1 MQVRNADNLEA
12 ETDQNQITLFDMEPC
27 WQHGYEIHAFCLNF
41 PVLGI
46 GAKKMWSYHE
56 DRGISF
62 SEPLVRTCQT
72 TRRHATN
79 NSGINYSPQSN
90 T

>member
-1 MQVRNADNLEA
+1 MQVRNAYNLQV
-12 ETDQNQITLFDMEPC
+12 ETDQKQITLFDMGPR
-27 WQHGYEIHAFCLNF
+27 WQQRYEIHAFCNTF

-56 DRGISF
+56 DRGRSF

-72 TRRHATN
+72 TRRHTTN
-79 NSGINYSPQSN
+79 NSSINYSPL
-90 T
+90 